1 MSTRHTRA
9 ALGSNPLQSNLL
21 SNLSPT
27 VSAVLFGDTFNR
39 KQDGEHLTTQYQRV
53 ETIMADGYWRTIP
66 NIGTELRKR
75 FPGSHYAETAI
86 SARLRD
92 MRRRGWKVEHDRI
105 RANSG
110 LYQYRAVKL
119 EAAA

>member
-1 MSTRHTRA
+1 MSTHHTRA

-21 SNLSPT
+21 PNLNPA
-27 VSAVLFGDTFNR
+27 VSAVLFGDTLAR
-39 KQDGEHLTTQYQRV
+39 KQDGERFTTQYQRV
-53 ETIMADGYWRTIP
+53 EAVMADGYWRTLSGIC
-66 NIGTELRKR
+66 TELRKR

-92 MRRRGWKVEHDRI
+92 MRRRGWDVEHERI

-110 LYQYRAVKL
+110 LYQYRAVRL
-119 EAAA
+119 AVAA